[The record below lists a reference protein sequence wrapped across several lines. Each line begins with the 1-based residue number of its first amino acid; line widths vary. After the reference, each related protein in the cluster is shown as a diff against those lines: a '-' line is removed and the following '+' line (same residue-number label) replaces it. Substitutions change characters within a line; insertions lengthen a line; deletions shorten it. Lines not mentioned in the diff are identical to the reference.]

1 MEKLKFKDGFYDSVP
16 LIIGFIP
23 IAMTFGLLA
32 RSNAF
37 SLFET
42 TAFSMFV
49 FAGSSQFIAI
59 NLLALNTDISQI
71 IIATLLINFRH
82 FLMGLSIKNKFDKS
96 LKTFIPLI
104 AFGIT
109 DETFSILSFKKEN
122 LTKEYT
128 LSLELFAYLSWVGGT
143 FSGYVIGNFLPQIV
157 QKSMGIALYAL
168 FISLLIP
175 EVKKEYKY
183 LYLAIISG
191 VLNTVF
197 IKIFLIPQGWSIIL
211 SIIITSLLGV
221 QILKVRREA
230 VYE

>member
-211 SIIITSLLGV
+211 SIIITSLLGIK
-221 QILKVRREA
+221 ILKVRREA

>member
-96 LKTFIPLI
+96 LKPFIPLI